1 MNNKQNSSLTQLV
14 AIGIGSAVF
23 FILGRFLS
31 IPTPVP
37 NTSVETTYPFL
48 ALMGAIYGPI
58 PAALIGLI
66 GHAVK
71 DLLTYGLW
79 WSWVLTSGVVGF
91 GYGLIG
97 RQLKVNEGEFD
108 KNDMIRFNVGQ
119 VIVNAV
125 CWIIVAPV
133 LDILIYAEPASKVFT
148 QGVVS
153 AGLNSLAV
161 GILGTILL
169 KAYAST
175 RTKAGSLKKD

>member
-1 MNNKQNSSLTQLV
+1 MNNKQNTSLTTLV

-48 ALMGAIYGPI
+48 ALMAVIYGPI

-79 WSWVLTSGVVGF
+79 WSWVLTSGFVGF
-91 GYGLIG
+91 GLGLVG
-97 RQLKVNEGEFD
+97 RQLKVNQGQFD
-108 KNDMIRFNVGQ
+108 RNDIIRFNVGQ
-119 VIVNAV
+119 TIVNAIA
-125 CWIIVAPV
+125 WIVIAPV

-148 QGVVS
+148 QGAVS
-153 AGLNSLAV
+153 AVSNALAI

-175 RTKAGSLKKD
+175 RTQAGSLKKD